1 MDQVSENNA
10 LKHNRQPFRMAY
22 ADEEKS
28 LNTSFPTEIVETD
41 IFWGTQV
48 WWDTR
53 KGVQ

>member
-1 MDQVSENNA
+1 
-10 LKHNRQPFRMAY
+10 MAY

-28 LNTSFPTEIVETD
+28 LNTNFPKEVNEND

-53 KGVQ
+53 KGIQ